1 MKNVSLSLYGFHQ
14 RDYLDDAPNAATFEA
29 QGIWESVTQVS
40 EYLPFKELKT
50 LKSQLISYQYDKE
63 IDDYQY
69 QPQREEVLK
78 TEWLTQNGRPIEFTP
93 ILTQSG
99 FKLGGTLQPFRLH
112 DTYCLDITIT
122 PEVGEIEIEFRQIAA
137 FKPQVLINNITADL
151 GKVLTLYGECDEE
164 SQLSLNEAER
174 WAIALC
180 ANSPLEP
187 QFLSEIKL
195 FNCPCFLFESDD
207 VTIIIA
213 LSQPNQFD
221 SQQANSDYDWLRDL
235 FWTQKKILATYREA
249 HKSYQEARK
258 IYGGLEKTMD
268 RLDEIV
274 KQPFSQRLNSL
285 EILVKDIPQKLL
297 YYNRF
302 LRDLEVHHNTINDNL
317 DNFKTCLSHL
327 LKYKNNELVFWST
340 LSHKKYPQY
349 LRQIKTHLAYL
360 EPSKDLLFSDLITTI
375 RTTTEIEKAKSNQ
388 DVQDNLQAL
397 GVGLTLGGV
406 AAGRSGLLTE
416 PWSWKGETVELEL
429 PFPPFLVA
437 MFLGLGFAILGY
449 LGTRCLIKR
458 KRSPTPKSR
467 KMDES
472 GEATHV

>member
-1 MKNVSLSLYGFHQ
+1 MKNISLSLYCFHQ
-14 RDYLDDAPNAATFEA
+14 REYLDDAPNSATLGAEN
-29 QGIWESVTQVS
+29 IWKSLTKVS

-50 LKSQLISYQYDKE
+50 LKSQLISYQYNKD

-69 QPQREEVLK
+69 QPQGEEGLK

-99 FKLGGTLQPFRLH
+99 FRLGGTLQPFRLH
-112 DTYCLDITIT
+112 DTYCLDITLT
-122 PEVGEIEIEFRQIAA
+122 PEVKKIEIEVGKISA
-137 FKPQVLINNITADL
+137 FKPQFLINNITADL
-151 GKVLTLYGECDEE
+151 GKVLTLYGEGDEE
-164 SQLSLNEAER
+164 SQSSLATAER

-180 ANSPLEP
+180 ADTSLTP

-213 LSQPNQFD
+213 LAKPNQFD
-221 SQQANSDYDWLRDL
+221 FQQADDDYDWLREL
-235 FWTQKKILATYREA
+235 FWTQKKIAATYGES
-249 HKSYQEARK
+249 HKSYQEARQ
-258 IYGGLEKTMD
+258 IYGQIEATMD
-268 RLDEIV
+268 RFHEIV
-274 KQPFSQRLNSL
+274 NKPLAQRLNHL
-285 EILVKDIPQKLL
+285 ETLVKDIPQKLL

-302 LRDLEVHHNTINDNL
+302 LRDLEGHQNTIKVNL
-317 DNFKTCLSHL
+317 DNFKTCLSYL
-327 LKYKNNELVFWST
+327 REYQNNELEFWVD
-340 LSHKKYPQY
+340 LSNKKYPQY
-349 LRQIKTHLAYL
+349 LRQIETHIAYL
-360 EPSKDLLFSDLITTI
+360 KPSKDLLFSDLITTI

-406 AAGRSGLLTE
+406 AAGRSSLLTE

-437 MFLGLGFAILGY
+437 IVLGLVFANLGY
-449 LGTRCLIKR
+449 WGTRCLIKR
-458 KRSPTPKSR
+458 KRSPTSKTR
-467 KMDES
+467 D
-472 GEATHV
+472 